1 MDSCFLS
8 DKASLH
14 YFLFDPHNTCTTS
27 CLNYCSAAAAVIAER
42 LAGGACTAMFVQ
54 CELVNH
60 VTSFICHKDIVNVCG
75 MKGTNTYIL
84 VFAYWWII
92 NLRKSGAVR
101 FRRGLRVT
109 DCSFILILWCKLCG
123 WRIGWAPLHLS
134 GELCCCCWLQ
144 VLQHWDWT
152 LERWQRRSRWRVW
165 QKRAVRRS
173 RRQTASVQTT
183 DRQKFHFSE
192 H

>member
-60 VTSFICHKDIVNVCG
+60 VTRYKYLHSGFCILMDNKPQKIWGSPVQERAQGNRLFFHSYPVVQTLWMKDR
-75 MKGTNTYIL
+75 MSSSSPQ
-84 VFAYWWII
+84 W
-92 NLRKSGAVR
+92 
-101 FRRGLRVT
+101 
-109 DCSFILILWCKLCG
+109 
-123 WRIGWAPLHLS
+123 
-134 GELCCCCWLQ
+134 
-144 VLQHWDWT
+144 
-152 LERWQRRSRWRVW
+152 
-165 QKRAVRRS
+165 RAVLLLLAAGLAALGLDVGEVTAAEQVES
-173 RRQTASVQTT
+173 VTEASSQAITKTNCFCTDNRQTKVP
-183 DRQKFHFSE
+183 F
-192 H
+192 